1 MVFAWPPHRACL
13 LPDLECVRSKAKSV
27 VHRDAP
33 IHLFV
38 AWAVGAAL
46 AFLAE
51 SYRRY
56 SAARFT
62 ILGAEAAETP
72 FQRWSLSV
80 MPTLTLN

>member
-1 MVFAWPPHRACL
+1 MACSWLAHRACL
-13 LPDLECVRSKAKSV
+13 LPDLEGVRSKAKSV

-56 SAARFT
+56 SSA
-62 ILGAEAAETP
+62 
-72 FQRWSLSV
+72 SLV
-80 MPTLTLN
+80 PTLTPDGEVYPTCGRTTLL

>member
-1 MVFAWPPHRACL
+1 M
-13 LPDLECVRSKAKSV
+13 
-27 VHRDAP
+27 HRDAP

-56 SAARFT
+56 SSSVKEKHHEAVQGRIPRDPVACAHSVVRDDGGVWLWPGLWAQHWPFLAR
-62 ILGAEAAETP
+62 P
-72 FQRWSLSV
+72 
-80 MPTLTLN
+80 M

>member
-1 MVFAWPPHRACL
+1 M
-13 LPDLECVRSKAKSV
+13 
-27 VHRDAP
+27 HRDAP

-56 SAARFT
+56 SSESRSSWCTCHVMGLCVYAG
-62 ILGAEAAETP
+62 LQG
-72 FQRWSLSV
+72 QRWSFRLR
-80 MPTLTLN
+80 